1 MWDWTSFL
9 LVITLSK
16 LKDTGMPTPTVLPSS
31 GV

>member
-16 LKDTGMPTPTVLPSS
+16 LNDTGMPTPTVLPPS